1 MAKVKAKQ
9 NKARNVE
16 TRQTSNMSS
25 EELGLLLNQFYQQFM
40 NLQSNIR
47 EITIELSK
55 RKQNG

>member
-1 MAKVKAKQ
+1 MAKVKAKA

-25 EELGLLLNQFYQQFM
+25 EELGLLLNQQYQQFM
-40 NLQSNIR
+40 NIQTNIR
-47 EITIELSK
+47 EITIELNK